1 MYLKQRSIDIILE
14 NQHGSGAYIACPN
27 FPTYQYCWFRDGSFV
42 AYSMDLTGQ
51 FESAHKF
58 HAWAALAV
66 NQRLALI
73 DRALQFLA
81 AGKPL
86 GLTEILHTRYT
97 LDGEDGVQEEWP
109 NFQLDGFGTW
119 LWALNEHRLAAKITL
134 PADWIQAATATAT
147 YLEALWGKPCY
158 DCWEEFPDKIHLHTL
173 AAIYGGLHACQSLDG
188 IDRTATL
195 DAIKTYV
202 MENGIV
208 NGHISKYVGSDTVD
222 ASLLGLCL
230 PYQMLPAGHEL
241 MKATAAEIE
250 KLLNRSGETNRL
262 HGGVHRYVTDT
273 YYGGG
278 AWILLSAW
286 LGWYFVEVG
295 ETAKAFELLAWIESC
310 ANETGDFPEQ
320 VPQALNDP
328 AYYQPWVDRWGPIAT
343 PLLWSHANYLILR
356 NKLNP

>member
-1 MYLKQRSIDIILE
+1 MPISRHS
-14 NQHGSGAYIACPN
+14 
-27 FPTYQYCWFRDGSFV
+27 
-42 AYSMDLTGQ
+42 
-51 FESAHKF
+51 
-58 HAWAALAV
+58 
-66 NQRLALI
+66 
-73 DRALQFLA
+73 
-81 AGKPL
+81 
-86 GLTEILHTRYT
+86 
-97 LDGEDGVQEEWP
+97 
-109 NFQLDGFGTW
+109 
-119 LWALNEHRLAAKITL
+119 
-134 PADWIQAATATAT
+134 
-147 YLEALWGKPCY
+147 
-158 DCWEEFPDKIHLHTL
+158 IHLHTL

-188 IDRTATL
+188 IDRTVTL

-295 ETAKAFELLAWIESC
+295 ETATAFELLAWI
-310 ANETGDFPEQ
+310 
-320 VPQALNDP
+320 
-328 AYYQPWVDRWGPIAT
+328 
-343 PLLWSHANYLILR
+343 
-356 NKLNP
+356 